1 VPGEFIRGVRSDV
14 DRERDRDRPPSPG
27 SGVRPS
33 SQKYTA
39 QNRPPSNEEDM
50 SEYVE
55 FVGRTGFNP
64 GDSVPPEYEFKALP
78 AQPTP
83 PNVEDMDAESNFYGI
98 NPNSPPPIYGS
109 GSTFNPG
116 YKAVNVSLDPRGVE
130 KRQVAGR
137 EVLQPH
143 RRMASDRQ
151 ANPIFVWSAAE
162 FNQRRASNFRTQRE
176 RPWVNP
182 LYVASDDEDL

>member
-1 VPGEFIRGVRSDV
+1 
-14 DRERDRDRPPSPG
+14 
-27 SGVRPS
+27 
-33 SQKYTA
+33 
-39 QNRPPSNEEDM
+39 M
-50 SEYVE
+50 SEYVA

-64 GDSVPPEYEFKALP
+64 GDSVPPEYEFTAPP

-83 PNVEDMDAESNFYGI
+83 PIVENMDAEPNFYGI

-109 GSTFNPG
+109 GSTFDNEMQTPTHLRGYAPMFSPG
-116 YKAVNVSLDPRGVE
+116 YEAVNVSLDPLRGVE

-151 ANPIFVWSAAE
+151 ANPPFAWSVPLSK
-162 FNQRRASNFRTQRE
+162 QRRVSNFRTQRE

-182 LYVASDDEDL
+182 LYVDPDDEDL